1 MNPSIFPNPKDCTTA
16 SRSELFI
23 HTLAVM
29 FICTPIGKRPKPHE
43 SVARSRARACQPSAS
58 ERVVDLVRPKR
69 NERMPSGRRDG
80 EKNREKAR
88 RIPTA
93 RAPPRV
99 IARTARRGPIVA
111 RFASRETPRFYPRGS
126 PPPRRAGAARR
137 ANATRRHATRAR
149 TKPKRFDARRRR
161 ASSPVVVETS
171 SSRPRSTADRFAGCG
186 FFAPKRRV
194 VTRQTRWDTKRKASG
209 RRASGTHRESHDERA
224 RESED
229 ADRIT
234 RDDR

>member
-1 MNPSIFPNPKDCTTA
+1 
-16 SRSELFI
+16 
-23 HTLAVM
+23 M
-29 FICTPIGKRPKPHE
+29 FICIPSGNDPNPT
-43 SVARSRARACQPSAS
+43 SQSRVLALVRVNHPS

-80 EKNREKAR
+80 EKTREKAR

-137 ANATRRHATRAR
+137 ANATRCRATRAR

-161 ASSPVVVETS
+161 RSVARSSPVVT
-171 SSRPRSTADRFAGCG
+171 
-186 FFAPKRRV
+186 
-194 VTRQTRWDTKRKASG
+194 G
-209 RRASGTHRESHDERA
+209 RRRDLGRRPIGSRGAGSLPLNDEW
-224 RESED
+224 
-229 ADRIT
+229 
-234 RDDR
+234 

>member
-1 MNPSIFPNPKDCTTA
+1 
-16 SRSELFI
+16 
-23 HTLAVM
+23 M
-29 FICTPIGKRPKPHE
+29 FICNSSGNDPNPT
-43 SVARSRARACQPSAS
+43 SQSRVLALVRVNHPS

-161 ASSPVVVETS
+161 ASSPPVVVETS

-229 ADRIT
+229 RTVLPGTIDECA
-234 RDDR
+234 RDHSIWYGGRPFED

>member
-1 MNPSIFPNPKDCTTA
+1 
-16 SRSELFI
+16 
-23 HTLAVM
+23 M
-29 FICTPIGKRPKPHE
+29 FICNSSGNDPNPT
-43 SVARSRARACQPSAS
+43 SQSRVLALVRVNHPS

-69 NERMPSGRRDG
+69 NERMPSGRRDE
-80 EKNREKAR
+80 EKKPEKAR

-111 RFASRETPRFYPRGS
+111 RFARDPAVLSARIAPPATRG
-126 PPPRRAGAARR
+126 RRATRERDATSRDAGANETETVRR
-137 ANATRRHATRAR
+137 ASSSRVVA
-149 TKPKRFDARRRR
+149 ARRRR
-161 ASSPVVVETS
+161 DRS

>member
-1 MNPSIFPNPKDCTTA
+1 
-16 SRSELFI
+16 
-23 HTLAVM
+23 M
-29 FICTPIGKRPKPHE
+29 FICIPSGNDPNPT
-43 SVARSRARACQPSAS
+43 SQSRVLALVRVNHPS

-161 ASSPVVVETS
+161 ASSPPVVVET
-171 SSRPRSTADRFAGCG
+171 
-186 FFAPKRRV
+186 
-194 VTRQTRWDTKRKASG
+194 G
-209 RRASGTHRESHDERA
+209 RRRDLGRRPIGSRGAGSLPLNDEW
-224 RESED
+224 
-229 ADRIT
+229 
-234 RDDR
+234 

>member
-1 MNPSIFPNPKDCTTA
+1 
-16 SRSELFI
+16 
-23 HTLAVM
+23 M
-29 FICTPIGKRPKPHE
+29 FICIPSGNDPNPT
-43 SVARSRARACQPSAS
+43 SQSRVLALVRVNHPS

-111 RFASRETPRFYPRGS
+111 RFARDPAVLSARIAPPATRG
-126 PPPRRAGAARR
+126 RRATRERDATSRDAGA
-137 ANATRRHATRAR
+137 NETETV
-149 TKPKRFDARRRR
+149 RR
-161 ASSPVVVETS
+161 ASSSPFGRAFAGRRHRS

-229 ADRIT
+229 RTVLPGTIDECA
-234 RDDR
+234 RDHSIWYGGRPFED